1 MIALSS
7 QFEQANKLIK
17 KYGKDNTGTIDY
29 KFNSKGFRSYDE
41 YIVKPDI
48 LFAGGSISFG
58 IGVDE
63 SNTYKSILSKSFGM
77 SYWDISYAG
86 SYDNSIIY
94 ETIQNYKKLH
104 NEIVIVQWVG
114 DYRNK
119 NTLKVYDYINNINLW
134 FKKAIH
140 IYIDKEN
147 KHDIKQEYF
156 KLINT
161 VWIDYSANFTHPGIK
176 THKGIAGY
184 LERKFNES

>member
-63 SNTYKSILSKSFGM
+63 VLECPIGILVM
-77 SYWDISYAG
+77 LDHM
-86 SYDNSIIY
+86 II
-94 ETIQNYKKLH
+94 Q
-104 NEIVIVQWVG
+104 
-114 DYRNK
+114 
-119 NTLKVYDYINNINLW
+119 
-134 FKKAIH
+134 
-140 IYIDKEN
+140 
-147 KHDIKQEYF
+147 
-156 KLINT
+156 
-161 VWIDYSANFTHPGIK
+161 
-176 THKGIAGY
+176 
-184 LERKFNES
+184 

>member
-58 IGVDE
+58 
-63 SNTYKSILSKSFGM
+63 M

-119 NTLKVYDYINNINLW
+119 NNLKVYDYINNINLW

-156 KLINT
+156 KLINP

>member
-7 QFEQANKLIK
+7 QLEHANKLIK
-17 KYGKDNTGTIDY
+17 KYGKDDTGTIDY

-41 YIVKPDI
+41 YFKKTDM
-48 LFAGGSISFG
+48 LFAGGSVSFG

-63 SNTYKSILSKSFGM
+63 SHTYKSILSKRLGL

-86 SYDNSIIY
+86 SYDNSTIY

-104 NEIVIVQWVG
+104 NKIIIVQWVG

-119 NTLKVYDYINNINLW
+119 NNLKVYDYINDISDC
-134 FKKAIH
+134 FEKAIH
-140 IYIDKEN
+140 IYIDKE
-147 KHDIKQEYF
+147 KQDIQQEYF
-156 KLINT
+156 KLVNP
-161 VWIDYSANFTHPGIK
+161 VWIDYSANSTHPGIK

-184 LERKFNES
+184 LERKINES